1 MCRKGAIVMRATT
14 KRLLVA
20 CGLYLAIQIPGAVV
34 SVIYGLT
41 EDLPFSE
48 LGNPDDVLS
57 ERY

>member
-1 MCRKGAIVMRATT
+1 MRATT